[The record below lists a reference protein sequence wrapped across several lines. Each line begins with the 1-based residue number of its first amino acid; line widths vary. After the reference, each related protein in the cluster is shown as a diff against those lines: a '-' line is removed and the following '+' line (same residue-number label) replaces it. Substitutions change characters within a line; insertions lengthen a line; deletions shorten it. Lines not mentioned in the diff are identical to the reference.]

1 MERPLPYFE
10 KEKKNWD
17 ANLQFSFFLFP
28 ASPIYS
34 PSLEKSYFVMI
45 YVFSSLM
52 SPSIQKKC
60 CQINVWI
67 RLSKNVVKSMCES
80 AYQKMLSN
88 QCVNPPIKK
97 CCQINV
103 WIQSKSLTA
112 TQSSWWS
119 YWSLVLAVSSYSS
132 LLWLCATGKSVIHSV
147 YIRTSSWLNGDLVRT
162 TCILFTRLYKQV

>member
-1 MERPLPYFE
+1 MERPLPYVE
-10 KEKKNWD
+10 KEKKKLTFNF
-17 ANLQFSFFLFP
+17 LFFSFLP
-28 ASPIYS
+28 RLLTPH
-34 PSLEKSYFVMI
+34 
-45 YVFSSLM
+45 
-52 SPSIQKKC
+52 
-60 CQINVWI
+60 
-67 RLSKNVVKSMCES
+67 LSKNPTLLWSMSSHRWCPPLFKTNVVKSMCES

-132 LLWLCATGKSVIHSV
+132 LLWLCATGKSVIHRT
-147 YIRTSSWLNGDLVRT
+147 YILGHWAG
-162 TCILFTRLYKQV
+162 

>member
-1 MERPLPYFE
+1 MERPLPYVE
-10 KEKKNWD
+10 KEKKTEMLTFNF
-17 ANLQFSFFLFP
+17 LFFSFLPRLLTPHLSKNPTLLWSMSSHRWCPPLF
-28 ASPIYS
+28 
-34 PSLEKSYFVMI
+34 K
-45 YVFSSLM
+45 
-52 SPSIQKKC
+52 
-60 CQINVWI
+60 
-67 RLSKNVVKSMCES
+67 KNVVKSMCES
-80 AYQKMLSN
+80 AYQKIVVKSMCESAY
-88 QCVNPPIKK
+88 QK

>member
-1 MERPLPYFE
+1 MIWKGLYLIL
-10 KEKKNWD
+10 KKRKKTEMLTFNF
-17 ANLQFSFFLFP
+17 LFFSFLP
-28 ASPIYS
+28 RLLTPH
-34 PSLEKSYFVMI
+34 
-45 YVFSSLM
+45 
-52 SPSIQKKC
+52 
-60 CQINVWI
+60 
-67 RLSKNVVKSMCES
+67 LSKILLCYDLCLLIVDVPLYSK
-80 AYQKMLSN
+80 KMLSN
-88 QCVNPPIKK
+88 QCVNLPIKK

>member
-1 MERPLPYFE
+1 MERPLPYVE

-17 ANLQFSFFLFP
+17 ANLQFSFFFFP
-28 ASPIYS
+28 ASPTYS
-34 PSLEKSYFVMI
+34 PSLENPTLLWSM
-45 YVFSSLM
+45 SSHRWCPPLF
-52 SPSIQKKC
+52 K
-60 CQINVWI
+60 
-67 RLSKNVVKSMCES
+67 KNVVKSMCES
-80 AYQKMLSN
+80 ACQKMLSN

-132 LLWLCATGKSVIHSV
+132 LLWLCATGKSVIHNIYIGTKLLATLVCFAVLV
-147 YIRTSSWLNGDLVRT
+147 YTG
-162 TCILFTRLYKQV
+162 

>member
-1 MERPLPYFE
+1 MIWKGLYLML
-10 KEKKNWD
+10 KKRKKPEMLTFNF
-17 ANLQFSFFLFP
+17 LFFFP
-28 ASPIYS
+28 ASPTYS
-34 PSLEKSYFVMI
+34 PISRKSYFVMI

-52 SPSIQKKC
+52 SPSIQK
-60 CQINVWI
+60 
-67 RLSKNVVKSMCES
+67 
-80 AYQKMLSN
+80 KMLSN

-132 LLWLCATGKSVIHSV
+132 LLWLCATGKSVIHSM
-147 YIRTSSWLNGDLVRT
+147 YIGTLS
-162 TCILFTRLYKQV
+162 LYIQGYRNK

>member
-1 MERPLPYFE
+1 MERPLPYVE

-28 ASPIYS
+28 ASPTYS

-52 SPSIQKKC
+52 SPSIQ
-60 CQINVWI
+60 
-67 RLSKNVVKSMCES
+67 KNVVKSMCES